1 MLTSSVFGFRLR
13 VFGLVSGEN
22 IILVVDVSA
31 EPVVVDFF
39 SVSEI
44 AISSCDEGEFFRSR
58 GHQTKC
64 LQYT

>member
-1 MLTSSVFGFRLR
+1 MLTGSIFGFRLR

-22 IILVVDVSA
+22 IILVVDVST
-31 EPVVVDFF
+31 EPIVVDFF

-44 AISSCDEGEFFRSR
+44 AISSCDEGEFFRCR

-64 LQYT
+64 FQYT